1 MALLALPLLA
11 WSPPRPTHPIGHG
24 RSRAADPCMASRFR
38 IRSRVAS
45 LWRRD
50 APSELMSTPPAP
62 SAGLLPISTVLTMAG
77 VTRPLSDCFNDAIAA
92 LAAERLDSAPTSA
105 RTGVRVGASGE
116 WFVLATGADGSVVSY
131 TPFGAAT
138 PTECD
143 ARLSY
148 RDERTF
154 AAMMDDT
161 LGSTAA
167 VATGRLRVSGSI
179 RLANPNP
186 NPNPSPDPNPD
197 PSAGSRRPSRHGA
210 SSGGARRRRRP
221 CPRPNPNPNPSPSP
235 SPSPNPTLNQ
245 AALPRNRRLS
255 TGSFGGGAPFVS
267 QREQR
272 DRARRTSQ
280 ASVLSLED
288 ELFERS
294 RLTLYLQPEP

>member
-11 WSPPRPTHPIGHG
+11 WSPPRPTHSIGHG

-62 SAGLLPISTVLTMAG
+62 SAELLPISTVLTMAG

-92 LAAERLDSAPTSA
+92 LAAEHSAAATPDSAPTNA

-116 WFVLATGADGSVVSY
+116 WFVLATGTDGAVVSY

-154 AAMMDDT
+154 AAMMDDS
-161 LGSTAA
+161 LSSTAA
-167 VATGRLRVSGSI
+167 VATGRLRVSGSL
-179 RLANPNP
+179 RLASASEEVYVAAEAWLRQRYGGAAGVTAEQAEANPNP
-186 NPNPSPDPNPD
+186 DD
-197 PSAGSRRPSRHGA
+197 W
-210 SSGGARRRRRP
+210 
-221 CPRPNPNPNPSPSP
+221 PRP
-235 SPSPNPTLNQ
+235 
-245 AALPRNRRLS
+245 
-255 TGSFGGGAPFVS
+255 
-267 QREQR
+267 
-272 DRARRTSQ
+272 
-280 ASVLSLED
+280 
-288 ELFERS
+288 
-294 RLTLYLQPEP
+294 

>member
-1 MALLALPLLA
+1 MHLTAAQAPGGMRLVLGRPTQRTAPAHTDPIDPISRFGTMALLALPLLA
-11 WSPPRPTHPIGHG
+11 WSPPRPTHSIGHG

-50 APSELMSTPPAP
+50 APSELTSTPPAP
-62 SAGLLPISTVLTMAG
+62 SAELLPISTVLTMAG

-92 LAAERLDSAPTSA
+92 LAAERSGSAPTSA

-116 WFVLATGADGSVVSY
+116 WFVLATGADGTVVSY
-131 TPFGAAT
+131 TRFGAAT

-167 VATGRLRVSGSI
+167 VATGRLR
-179 RLANPNP
+179 
-186 NPNPSPDPNPD
+186 
-197 PSAGSRRPSRHGA
+197 
-210 SSGGARRRRRP
+210 
-221 CPRPNPNPNPSPSP
+221 
-235 SPSPNPTLNQ
+235 
-245 AALPRNRRLS
+245 
-255 TGSFGGGAPFVS
+255 
-267 QREQR
+267 
-272 DRARRTSQ
+272 
-280 ASVLSLED
+280 
-288 ELFERS
+288 
-294 RLTLYLQPEP
+294 